1 MPGKVFLQELKHD
14 LVPQVSHAAGI
25 ASLHECNRFA
35 LIVRRLADTFL
46 REEKYQDDNRA
57 RPKVK
62 KFHFYLR
69 PSFRFFR
76 LKYLTKRL
84 QEIFPPRRQARKER
98 HLLIFR
104 NLATVAPLRESSSDS
119 AVQRRHKFQICLAS
133 S

>member
-1 MPGKVFLQELKHD
+1 LQELKHD

-46 REEKYQDDNRA
+46 REEKYQDENRA

-76 LKYLTKRL
+76 LKYLTERL
-84 QEIFPPRRQARKER
+84 QEIFPAKTPSTQRKKFTKFTYFPK
-98 HLLIFR
+98 LG
-104 NLATVAPLRESSSDS
+104 ASAPLRESSSSDS
-119 AVQRRHKFQICLAS
+119 AIQRRHKFQICLAS
-133 S
+133 F

>member
-1 MPGKVFLQELKHD
+1 MPGNVFLEKLIHD

-35 LIVRRLADTFL
+35 LIVRRLAHTFL
-46 REEKYQDDNRA
+46 RKEKYQDENRA
-57 RPKVK
+57 GPKVK

-84 QEIFPPRRQARKER
+84 QEIFPAKTPSTQRKKFTYFPKLGALCAFAGVFFRFRRSK
-98 HLLIFR
+98 
-104 NLATVAPLRESSSDS
+104 T
-119 AVQRRHKFQICLAS
+119 KQIS
-133 S
+133 NMFG